1 MATSRGKTA
10 AKKTAAK
17 KPATKTAAKRP
28 VAPSPKRVVASAKI
42 AAPLE
47 EALAAWRRTRHPRWA
62 DRVTQVARVE
72 LAQELP
78 RPLVGAGR
86 TKADDEAWAALER
99 AGDPL
104 DLGRLFAALRSAS
117 AATATERLA
126 VLARREDPRL
136 VEEIIAL
143 LEDPPWRA
151 NLFKPFV
158 TAALERVIAWHD
170 VRALAVFEE
179 LAPRYKGII
188 ETSVGDWVSTKLVR
202 ACEALRALP
211 AARLDAADA
220 ALLDAAGPPSPSPK
234 KAASTRS
241 DAELLAMVYAA
252 PEADDP
258 RLVYA
263 DALSERGAPRGE
275 FIVLQIERARGRGSE
290 AQLAR
295 EIELH
300 DADAKRRATWAL
312 PLANGGNCR
321 FARGFPVRVA
331 LNPTTAKKIVGDPA
345 WATVHEAADL
355 ERLSGKVGLELLDHP
370 AAAGLR
376 SITRLPEWGA
386 KLAPKERAFE
396 QVVMR
401 YLPSAAQLALWP
413 KLERL
418 ELEVATT
425 APKLPVGLLASAPR
439 LRELVF
445 ESQATVE
452 AESLASAPQLTSL
465 SVRLSPLA
473 PDALLPLRALRTLC
487 ISLER
492 ETPTPRLDHETLREL
507 ELCGH
512 DVSEKRVLALLEA
525 LPKLELLRLD
535 DPSDW
540 ATCEKL
546 LALAERFPALTFH
559 ADELYARYRVR
570 GATVEIFGFDDML
583 EATLKRALTA
593 KKIREVRLC
602 PTRHGDPLYDSL
614 IDDEELARARAFF
627 DRFGVP
633 VERGE

>member
-10 AKKTAAK
+10 ATRPAATRPAAK
-17 KPATKTAAKRP
+17 KAVASQEKAVVAPAR
-28 VAPSPKRVVASAKI
+28 VAPS
-42 AAPLE
+42 LE
-47 EALAAWRRTRHPRWA
+47 EALAGWRRTRHPRWA
-62 DRVTQVARVE
+62 DRVTHVARLE

-158 TAALERVIAWHD
+158 TAALELVIAWRD

-220 ALLDAAGPPSPSPK
+220 AVLDAAGPAPSPSAK
-234 KAASTRS
+234 KAGSPRS

-252 PEADDP
+252 PDEDDP
-258 RLVYA
+258 RLVFA
-263 DALSERGAPRGE
+263 DALSERGDPRGE

-355 ERLSGKVGLELLDHP
+355 ERVSGKVGLELLDHP

-386 KLAPKERAFE
+386 KLAPKERVFE

-418 ELEVATT
+418 ELEFATT

-445 ESQATVE
+445 DSQATIE
-452 AESLASAPQLTSL
+452 AESLASAPQLTAL
-465 SVRLSPLA
+465 DVRLSPLA
-473 PDALLPLRALRTLC
+473 PDALTPLRALRSLC
-487 ISLER
+487 IGLER
-492 ETPTPRLDHETLREL
+492 NAPTPWLALDSLREL

-525 LPKLELLRLD
+525 LPKLELLRLH

-540 ATCEKL
+540 ATSEKL
-546 LALAERFPALTFH
+546 LALAERYPTLTFY
-559 ADELYARYRVR
+559 ADELYTRYRVH
-570 GATVEIFGFDDML
+570 GATVEIFGFDDMV
-583 EATLKRALTA
+583 ESTLKRALEA

-602 PTRHGDPLYDSL
+602 PTRHGDPLYDSP
-614 IDDEELARARAFF
+614 IDDEELARARGFF

-633 VERGE
+633 VERGG